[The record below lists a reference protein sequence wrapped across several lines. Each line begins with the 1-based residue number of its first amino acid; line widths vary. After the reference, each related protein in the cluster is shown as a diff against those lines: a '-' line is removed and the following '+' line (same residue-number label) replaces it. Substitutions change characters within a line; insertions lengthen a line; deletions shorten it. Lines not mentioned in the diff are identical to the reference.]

1 MEAPV
6 KRTFNDVEKNDSEV
20 DQPPVKSAKLDN
32 PDSSDSGGGSQF
44 SKHYELNEFPWVIGR
59 EFTPYIAIKVFKA
72 LADDKN
78 SQIKCRYAR
87 YLAIYF
93 SSYIITDIAKGT
105 KQQL

>member
-6 KRTFNDVEKNDSEV
+6 KRTFNDVEKLDSEV

-32 PDSSDSGGGSQF
+32 RDSGGGSQF
-44 SKHYELNEFPWVIGR
+44 SKHYKLNEFPWVIGR

-78 SQIKCRYAR
+78 SQIKCRYAG
-87 YLAIYF
+87 YLAIYE
-93 SSYIITDIAKGT
+93 
-105 KQQL
+105 

>member
-72 LADDKN
+72 LEDDKS
-78 SQIKCRYAR
+78 SQIKCRYAG

-93 SSYIITDIAKGT
+93 SSHAIIDKT
-105 KQQL
+105 KDYK

>member
-1 MEAPV
+1 MEAPA
-6 KRTFNDVEKNDSEV
+6 KRDDSEV

-32 PDSSDSGGGSQF
+32 RDSSDSGSG
-44 SKHYELNEFPWVIGR
+44 KLDEFPWVIGR